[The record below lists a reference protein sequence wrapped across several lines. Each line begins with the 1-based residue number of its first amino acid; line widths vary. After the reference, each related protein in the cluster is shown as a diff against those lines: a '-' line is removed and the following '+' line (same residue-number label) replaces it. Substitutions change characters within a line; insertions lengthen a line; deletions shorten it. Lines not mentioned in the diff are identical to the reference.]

1 MNKPQ
6 ELIKSNLMEL
16 WGDRYLPDLSALSS
30 EINCFQLKEL
40 IEMSESQGRKQ
51 TVEEVNRILNIKC
64 NLAKIKTN
72 ILFSYVPNKINLSR
86 DRELAKYVQQ
96 VYKVILKIYEKQP
109 PISPSKLAHI
119 KQKIGENIN
128 INSKEFE
135 KWVMPEL
142 KLPNVTALARELQP
156 SIDQLREQHLLE
168 NGGRTI
174 GFTSTQFHFTTKFI
188 FNQLKLTEQLLLS
201 PYFKFV
207 EEQVCIPWDKVYQ
220 ATAKH
225 GITSPE
231 LKVVQKLLPAS
242 NEIAINIHRKASEK
256 NPYHVS
262 RRGKLSVPGVKA
274 SSIRDIEMFQA
285 YLWLCVLEGN
295 MTPIKQRLLPLCVIV
310 FPSIN
315 VKWELIEQ
323 IVPLLV
329 EEFQLRLNLKEMK
342 VLEPYTTAMQQL
354 FSNPTLKQKTA

>member
-1 MNKPQ
+1 MFKEQNV
-6 ELIKSNLMEL
+6 MEL
-16 WGDRYLPDLSALSS
+16 WGDRYLPDLSSLSS
-30 EINCFQLKEL
+30 ETNYFQLKEL
-40 IEMSESQGRKQ
+40 IEMSKSEGRKK
-51 TVEEVNRILNIKC
+51 TVTEVNRILDIKC

-96 VYKVILKIYEKQP
+96 VYQVLLKIYEQQP
-109 PISPSKLAHI
+109 PIAPSKITKL
-119 KQKIGENIN
+119 KEKIGENIN
-128 INSKEFE
+128 INTQEFE

-142 KLPNVTALARELQP
+142 KLPNVKAIARELQP

-225 GITSPE
+225 DVTSPE
-231 LKVVQKLLPAS
+231 LKVVEKLLPAS
-242 NEIAINIHRKASEK
+242 HQIAINIHRKATEK

-262 RRGKLSVPGVKA
+262 RRGKLTVPGVKA

-285 YLWLCVLEGN
+285 YLLLCVLEGN
-295 MTPIKQRLLPLCVIV
+295 MIPIKQRLLPLCVIV

-329 EEFQLRLNLKEMK
+329 EEFQLRLDLEEMK
-342 VLEPYTTAMQQL
+342 VLEPYTTAMEQL
-354 FSNPTLKQKTA
+354 FSNPALKLKTA